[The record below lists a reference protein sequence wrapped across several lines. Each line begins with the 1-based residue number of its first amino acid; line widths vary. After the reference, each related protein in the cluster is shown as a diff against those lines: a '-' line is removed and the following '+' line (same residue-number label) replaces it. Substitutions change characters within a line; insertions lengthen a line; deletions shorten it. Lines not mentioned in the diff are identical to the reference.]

1 MDLNRVFKRCDLA
14 QWPLAPDNVAQ
25 LVRVRLVQGP
35 EEILNKFQ
43 ELHVRASVA
52 RQLARLF
59 IDSHVRDLADRPGVL
74 CIHAEQGADTV
85 QHSLHAHAIARLER
99 YYPETEYPAEGGGI
113 IPEIRAM
120 VEEQA
125 TRNAN

>member
-1 MDLNRVFKRCDLA
+1 MR
-14 QWPLAPDNVAQ
+14 
-25 LVRVRLVQGP
+25 G
-35 EEILNKFQ
+35 
-43 ELHVRASVA
+43 SVT
-52 RQLARLF
+52 RQLARLY

-85 QHSLHAHAIARLER
+85 QQSLHAHAVARLER
-99 YYPETEYPAEGGGI
+99 YYPETEYPTEGGGV

-125 TRNAN
+125 TRKADRAPESGFEMKQTTMPDATQSVEYLFENVRRNVDHVNS